1 MNNECNET
9 EKKCSLR
16 REFLVSASA
25 IASGLVLSLANVGKA
40 SATTET
46 SAPTA
51 DTVVKLDDK
60 SPLNKVGGSQVVETP
75 TGKVVIARTG
85 EMTFAAVS
93 AVCTH
98 KGGTLGYDEKSK
110 LFACPNHG
118 SKFGID
124 GSNAGGPAKIPVK
137 AVKSQSAVVL
147 AGE

>member
-1 MNNECNET
+1 MNNLCHET
-9 EKKCSLR
+9 EKKCSGR

-25 IASGLVLSLANVGKA
+25 IAGGLVLSLANVEQA
-40 SATTET
+40 SAKTET
-46 SAPTA
+46 SAPA
-51 DTVVKLDDK
+51 AETVIKLDDK
-60 SPLNKVGGSQVVETP
+60 SPLSKVGGSQIVETP
-75 TGKVVIARTG
+75 SGKVIIARTG

-118 SKFGID
+118 SKFGTD
-124 GSNAGGPAKIPVK
+124 GSNAGGPAKTPLKVT
-137 AVKSQSAVVL
+137 ATQNALVL